1 MLFANRAKRQNIR
14 ALFNLMLMTLKLK
27 SVFEVQVKERV
38 TMKKTLFLSLS
49 LVLICLMSAA
59 CDDSSSN
66 LPPAASGEKANIEL
80 SAGQPFNSTH
90 PWGLGFEH
98 MAKLLAEKSD
108 GRIKMSV
115 YHGHSIANGNTRTMV
130 EMILEGTADLMI
142 NSPLVYQGWDKRY
155 CVFSLPFLFPSTEI
169 GFAAMKTDIGGEA
182 MNWLKDKGMFAVGVT
197 VNGYR
202 QLTNSRRP
210 VLSPADINGLKIRVP
225 DASTIISTFNL
236 LNADPTSLNMPEVY
250 TSIQQGTVDGQE
262 NPVAVIDSNKLYE
275 VCPYI
280 TLWTYMWDPA
290 FLMMH
295 TGSYERLPEDLK
307 PVFDECVQ
315 ETMEYIN
322 QLLAEKETE
331 QIKGFQ
337 DNGCEVVTL
346 STEQNAAFAQATALV
361 YDEYR
366 DLIGGDIVDRFL
378 KAIDEV
384 AAK

>member
-1 MLFANRAKRQNIR
+1 
-14 ALFNLMLMTLKLK
+14 
-27 SVFEVQVKERV
+27 
-38 TMKKTLFLSLS
+38 MKKTLLLSLS
-49 LVLICLMSAA
+49 LFLLCLCAPLGASAA
-59 CDDSSSN
+59 KEA
-66 LPPAASGEKANIEL
+66 PIEL

-90 PWGLGFEH
+90 PWGRGFEH
-98 MAKLLAEKSD
+98 MAGLLDERSG

-130 EMILEGTADLMI
+130 EMIMEGTADLMI

-155 CVFSLPFLFPSTEI
+155 CVFSLPFLFPSAEAGLETMKSEI
-169 GFAAMKTDIGGEA
+169 GLEA

-197 VNGYR
+197 MNGYR

-290 FLMMH
+290 FMMMH

-307 PVFDECVQ
+307 PIFDEC
-315 ETMEYIN
+315 
-322 QLLAEKETE
+322 AKETADYVTKLISEMEAE
-331 QIKGFQ
+331 QIKGFIAH
-337 DNGCEVVTL
+337 GSKVVTL
-346 STEQNAAFAQATALV
+346 TPEQNAAFAQATAPV

-378 KAIDEV
+378 KAIAET
-384 AAK
+384 AAQ

>member
-1 MLFANRAKRQNIR
+1 
-14 ALFNLMLMTLKLK
+14 
-27 SVFEVQVKERV
+27 
-38 TMKKTLFLSLS
+38 MKKALLLSLS
-49 LVLICLMSAA
+49 LLLAGLLFSACGDSSPTPAPASSAA
-59 CDDSSSN
+59 ARTE
-66 LPPAASGEKANIEL
+66 PAKEKVRIEL

-98 MAKLLAEKSD
+98 LARLLKEKTD
-108 GRIKMSV
+108 GQITLSV

-155 CVFSLPFLFPSTEI
+155 CIFSLPFLFPSSEV
-169 GFAAMKTDIGGEA
+169 GFKAMKSDIGLEA
-182 MNWLKDKGMFAVGVT
+182 RNWLKDKGMFAVGVT

-202 QLTNSRRP
+202 ELSNSRRP
-210 VLSPADINGLKIRVP
+210 VVSPADINGLKIRVP

-290 FLMMH
+290 FMMMH
-295 TGSYERLPEDLK
+295 TGSYDRIPADLK
-307 PVFDECVQ
+307 PIFDECVE
-315 ETMEYIN
+315 ETTQFIN
-322 QLLAEKETE
+322 QALAEKEAE
-331 QIKGFQ
+331 QIKGFV
-337 DNGCEVVTL
+337 DYGCEVVTL
-346 STEQNAAFAQATALV
+346 SDEQNAAFATATADV
-361 YDEYR
+361 YTEYR
-366 DLIGGDIVDRFL
+366 DLIGGDIVDAFL
-378 KAIDEV
+378 
-384 AAK
+384 AAVKEASGQ